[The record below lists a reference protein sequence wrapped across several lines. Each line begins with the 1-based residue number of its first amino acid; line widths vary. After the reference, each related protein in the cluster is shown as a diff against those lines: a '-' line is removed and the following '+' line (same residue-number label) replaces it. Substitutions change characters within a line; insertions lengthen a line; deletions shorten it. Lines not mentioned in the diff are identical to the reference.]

1 MLDFVLDFEAAL
13 SVLFVPVLFFLARSN
28 ARDVMGLKSV
38 NTLSLLALK
47 VPLPSAL
54 EAAWMLEGALLVF
67 KCDA

>member
-1 MLDFVLDFEAAL
+1 MLDLAGAL
-13 SVLFVPVLFFLARSN
+13 PGFLVPVLSFLARSN

-38 NTLSLLALK
+38 ITLSLLALK

-67 KCDA
+67 KCDE